1 MATILPNI
9 PRFYTGIAEW
19 LACMLLIFRLKPSK
33 RRINH
38 LAIIALGIGQI
49 FLQIIVGFWP
59 LWYWVFGM
67 LVNLLWMFLT
77 LYWSEKVNL
86 SVKLYHLSKAFILAE
101 FWASLSWQLYCY
113 LLLQL
118 KLPQWNELIFMFSCY
133 VLLFIT
139 FFKLEKKTKY
149 QYALLNIK
157 KREVIS
163 AIVTASMVF
172 MISNL
177 GFALTNTFLNL
188 GDSVTIFMMR
198 TFIDLCGILLLK
210 LQENQRYESFLK
222 GDLTAINNMFQS
234 QYEQYQA
241 YRESSQLVNQRFHDL
256 KHQLDVL
263 ALEDDADKR
272 KIYLSQLRKGITQY
286 RSAVKTGNAIADVI
300 LTRKNTYCIQ
310 NKITFTCIADG
321 ALLNMIE
328 TMDLCSLLGNALDN
342 AIESSLKIA
351 DTEKR
356 LINLR
361 IAQKAN
367 FILFSLEN
375 YIEAPPSFEG
385 GLPKTTKSDQQQHG
399 YGLKSIDYI
408 ANKYNGSLTVG
419 VKDNWFSIKVL
430 LPLT

>member
-1 MATILPNI
+1 
-9 PRFYTGIAEW
+9 
-19 LACMLLIFRLKPSK
+19 MLSG
-33 RRINH
+33 
-38 LAIIALGIGQI
+38 LGCGQI
-49 FLQIIVGFWP
+49 LLQILVGFWP
-59 LWYWVFGM
+59 LWYWLLGI
-67 LVNLLWMFLT
+67 LVNLLWMFLI
-77 LYWSEKVNL
+77 LYWSEKTSL
-86 SVKLYHLSKAFILAE
+86 AVKLYHVSKAFILAE

-118 KLPQWNELIFMFSCY
+118 RLPQWSELVFMLSCY
-133 VLLFIT
+133 IGLFIL
-139 FFKLEKKTKY
+139 FFKLEKKPKY

-157 KREVIS
+157 RGEVIS
-163 AIVTASMVF
+163 ALVTASMVF

-177 GFALTNTFLNL
+177 GFALTNTFFNL

-198 TFIDLCGILLLK
+198 TFIDLCGILLIK

-222 GDLTAINNMFQS
+222 GDLAAINNMFQS

-256 KHQLDVL
+256 KHQLDIL
-263 ALEDDADKR
+263 ALENDATKR
-272 KIYLSQLRKGITQY
+272 KAYLSQLRQDITQY
-286 RSAVKTGNAIADVI
+286 RSAVKTGNPIVDVI

-321 ALLNMIE
+321 ALLNTME

-342 AIESSLKIA
+342 AIESSLKLV
-351 DTEKR
+351 DSEKR

-367 FILFSLEN
+367 FVLFSLEN
-375 YIEAPPSFEG
+375 YIETTPTFEDD
-385 GLPKTTKSDQQQHG
+385 LPQTTKIDQQQHG

-408 ANKYNGSLTVG
+408 ANKYNGSLTVS
-419 VKDNWFSIKVL
+419 VKDNWFSLKVL